1 MFKEKDDN
9 DKACSEDGDAKSIKP
24 ELMFTSGEL
33 DNGGYVNQM
42 YYTTTFVRYFVRF
55 DTFCVKS
62 VPLVRYWLF
71 FQVCLKMRLI

>member
-42 YYTTTFVRYFVRF
+42 YYTTTFVRYF
-55 DTFCVKS
+55 CS
-62 VPLVRYWLF
+62 L
-71 FQVCLKMRLI
+71 